1 MIMNKDE
8 LKYVAP
14 WIIGFIGVILFVVF
28 SQMSAPKEPTSP
40 IDGSIRVTNSDIHK
54 VCDGADLI
62 YSSGGVVL
70 NSPQCKP

>member
-14 WIIGFIGVILFVVF
+14 WIIGLAGVILLVVF
-28 SQMSAPKEPTSP
+28 AQMSAPKESTSP
-40 IDGSIRVTNSDIHK
+40 INGSVWVTNSDIHK

-70 NSPQCKP
+70 NSPQCKR